1 MNNKFIF
8 ILLVMLVLMAS
19 NVLALGVTPGRT
31 TLEFEPGVEKE
42 VAFTVMNSENKDMEL
57 VVLVQGELN
66 QSIALSEVSFKMS
79 ASEASK
85 TLKYKVKIPAGL
97 SPGPHLSEIVVIQLP
112 GKSSTSEA
120 FIGASIGVATQISI
134 FVPYPGKYAEAG
146 FNVIGPESDGKITFV
161 IPVISRGNLD
171 LARVRGTID
180 IYGAL
185 NEKIKTLET
194 NEVEVPSGQ
203 RKEIAAVWDAKDAAP
218 GPYRAVA
225 TVLYDENTLNI
236 EKQFNV
242 GKRLLELAGMEVND
256 FSLGEIAKFEMLVEN
271 KWNEAIKGAYA
282 QMIVYDGSGATMA
295 DFKSST
301 YDIPPLSKSLMT
313 AFWDTAGVKKGT
325 YASSLFL
332 RYGQQSEQRD
342 LKLEVSSNNINIVGV
357 GYVISKG
364 KAAGGGSN
372 GLVTILV
379 VAVIVLVLIN
389 AVWFLILR
397 KKLSK
402 KK

>member
-1 MNNKFIF
+1 MNKKIAL
-8 ILLVMLVLMAS
+8 ILLIGILLMAS

-31 TLEFEPGVEKE
+31 TFDFEPGVEKE
-42 VAFTVMNSENKDMEL
+42 VAFTVMNSENKDMDL
-57 VVLVQGELN
+57 IVLVQGELN
-66 QSIALSEVSFKMS
+66 QSIALPEVSFKMS
-79 ASEASK
+79 AGEASK
-85 TLKYKVKIPAGL
+85 TLKYKVRIPAGL
-97 SPGPHLSEIVVIQLP
+97 SPGPHMSEIVVIQLP

-120 FIGASIGVATQISI
+120 FIGAAIGIATQISI

-146 FNVIGPESDGKITFV
+146 FNVIGPESDGKVTFV
-161 IPVISRGNLD
+161 IPVMSRGNLD
-171 LARVRGTID
+171 LVRVRGTID

-185 NEKIKTLET
+185 NEKIKILET
-194 NEVEVPSGQ
+194 NEIQVPSGQ
-203 RKEIAAVWDAKDAAP
+203 RKEIAAVWDASGITP

-225 TVLYDENTLNI
+225 TVLYDENTLNM

-242 GKRLLELAGMEVND
+242 GTRLLELTGMEVND

-271 KWNEAIKGAYA
+271 KWSEAIKGAYA
-282 QMIVYDGSGATMA
+282 QMIVYDASGATMA

-301 YDIPPLSKSLMT
+301 YDILPLSKSLMT
-313 AFWDTAGVKKGT
+313 AFWDTAGVKAGT
-325 YASSLFL
+325 YSSSLFL

-342 LKLEVSSNNINIVGV
+342 LKLDVSSNNINIVGV

-364 KAAGGGSN
+364 NAAGGGN

-379 VAVIVLVLIN
+379 VAVIILVLIN

>member
-1 MNNKFIF
+1 MNKKIAL
-8 ILLVMLVLMAS
+8 ILLIGILLMAS

-31 TLEFEPGVEKE
+31 TFDFEPGVEKE
-42 VAFTVMNSENKDMEL
+42 VVFTVMNSENKDMDL
-57 VVLVQGELN
+57 IVLVQGELN

-97 SPGPHLSEIVVIQLP
+97 SPGQHMSEVVVIQLP
-112 GKSSTSEA
+112 GKSETSEA
-120 FIGASIGVATQISI
+120 FIGAAIGVATQISI

-171 LARVRGTID
+171 LVRVRGTID

-194 NEVEVPSGQ
+194 NEIQVPSGQ
-203 RKEIAAVWDAKDAAP
+203 RKEIAAVWDASGVTP

-225 TVLYDENTLNI
+225 TVLYDESTLSI

-242 GKRLLELAGMEVND
+242 GTRLLELAGMEVND

-271 KWNEAIKGAYA
+271 KWSEAIKGAYA
-282 QMIVYDGSGATMA
+282 QMIVYDASGATMA

-301 YDIPPLSKSLMT
+301 YDILPLSKSLMT
-313 AFWDTAGVKKGT
+313 AFWDTAGVKAGT
-325 YASSLFL
+325 YSSSLFL

-342 LKLEVSSNNINIVGV
+342 LKLDVSSNNINIVGV

-364 KAAGGGSN
+364 NAAGGGN

-379 VAVIVLVLIN
+379 VAVIILVLIN

>member
-1 MNNKFIF
+1 MNKKIAL
-8 ILLVMLVLMAS
+8 ILLIGILLMAS

-31 TLEFEPGVEKE
+31 TFDFEPGVEKE
-42 VAFTVMNSENKDMEL
+42 VVFTVMNSENKDMDL
-57 VVLVQGELN
+57 IVLVQGELN
-66 QSIALSEVSFKMS
+66 QSIALPEVSFKMS
-79 ASEASK
+79 AGEASK
-85 TLKYKVKIPAGL
+85 TLKYKVRIPAGL
-97 SPGPHLSEIVVIQLP
+97 SPGPHMSEIVVIQLP

-120 FIGASIGVATQISI
+120 FIGAAIGIATQISI

-146 FNVIGPESDGKITFV
+146 FNVIGPESDGKVTFV
-161 IPVISRGNLD
+161 IPVMSRGNLD
-171 LARVRGTID
+171 LVRVRGTID

-185 NEKIKTLET
+185 NEKIKILET
-194 NEVEVPSGQ
+194 NEIQVPSGQ
-203 RKEIAAVWDAKDAAP
+203 RKEIAAVWDASGITP

-225 TVLYDENTLNI
+225 TVLYDENTLNM

-242 GKRLLELAGMEVND
+242 GTRLLELTGMEVND

-271 KWNEAIKGAYA
+271 KWSEAIKGAYA
-282 QMIVYDGSGATMA
+282 QMIVYDASGATMA

-301 YDIPPLSKSLMT
+301 YDILPLSKSLMT
-313 AFWDTAGVKKGT
+313 AFWDTAGVKAGT
-325 YASSLFL
+325 YSSSLFL

-342 LKLEVSSNNINIVGV
+342 LKLDVSSNNINIVGV

-364 KAAGGGSN
+364 NAAGGGN

-379 VAVIVLVLIN
+379 VAVIILVLIN

>member
-1 MNNKFIF
+1 MDKKIAL
-8 ILLVMLVLMAS
+8 ILLIGILFMTS

-31 TLEFEPGVEKE
+31 TFDFEPGVEKE
-42 VAFTVMNSENKDMEL
+42 VAFTVMNSENKDMDL
-57 VVLVQGELN
+57 IVLVQGELN
-66 QSIALSEVSFKMS
+66 QSIALPEVSFKMS
-79 ASEASK
+79 AGEASK
-85 TLKYKVKIPAGL
+85 TLKYKVRIPAGL
-97 SPGPHLSEIVVIQLP
+97 SPGPHMSEIVVIQLP

-120 FIGASIGVATQISI
+120 FIGAAIGIATQISI

-146 FNVIGPESDGKITFV
+146 FNVIGPESDGKVTFV
-161 IPVISRGNLD
+161 IPVMSRGNLD
-171 LARVRGTID
+171 LVRVRGTID

-185 NEKIKTLET
+185 NEKIKILET
-194 NEVEVPSGQ
+194 NEIQVPSGQ
-203 RKEIAAVWDAKDAAP
+203 RKEIAAVWDASGITP

-225 TVLYDENTLNI
+225 TVLYDENTLNM

-242 GKRLLELAGMEVND
+242 GTRLLELTGMEVND

-271 KWNEAIKGAYA
+271 KWSEAIKGAYA
-282 QMIVYDGSGATMA
+282 QMIVYDASGATMA

-301 YDIPPLSKSLMT
+301 YDILPLSKSLMT
-313 AFWDTAGVKKGT
+313 AFWDTAAAKAGT
-325 YASSLFL
+325 YSSSLFL

-342 LKLEVSSNNINIVGV
+342 LKLDVSSNNINIVGV

-364 KAAGGGSN
+364 NAAGGGN

-379 VAVIVLVLIN
+379 VAVIILVLIN

>member
-1 MNNKFIF
+1 MNKKIAL
-8 ILLVMLVLMAS
+8 ILLIGILFMTS

-31 TLEFEPGVEKE
+31 TFDFEPGVEKE
-42 VAFTVMNSENKDMEL
+42 VAFTVMNSENKDMDL
-57 VVLVQGELN
+57 IVLVQGELN
-66 QSIALSEVSFKMS
+66 QSIALPEVSFKMS
-79 ASEASK
+79 AGEASK
-85 TLKYKVKIPAGL
+85 TLKYKVRIPAGL
-97 SPGPHLSEIVVIQLP
+97 SPGPHMSEIVVIQLP

-120 FIGASIGVATQISI
+120 FIGAAIGIATQISI

-146 FNVIGPESDGKITFV
+146 FNVIGPESDGKVTFV
-161 IPVISRGNLD
+161 IPVMSRGNLD
-171 LARVRGTID
+171 LVRVRGTID

-185 NEKIKTLET
+185 NEKIKILET
-194 NEVEVPSGQ
+194 NEIQVPSGQ
-203 RKEIAAVWDAKDAAP
+203 RKEIAAVWDASGITP

-225 TVLYDENTLNI
+225 TVLYDENTLNM

-242 GKRLLELAGMEVND
+242 GTRLLELTGMEVND

-271 KWNEAIKGAYA
+271 KWSEAIKGAYA
-282 QMIVYDGSGATMA
+282 QMIVYDASGATMA

-301 YDIPPLSKSLMT
+301 YDILPLSKSLMT
-313 AFWDTAGVKKGT
+313 AFWDTAGVKAGT
-325 YASSLFL
+325 YSSSLFL

-342 LKLEVSSNNINIVGV
+342 LKLDVSSNNINIVGV

-364 KAAGGGSN
+364 NAAGGGN

-379 VAVIVLVLIN
+379 VAVIILVLIN